1 MLALAVNTWYAS
13 RSLRVFQ
20 EEKVGTDL
28 LHGANILVSEFDA
41 VDVTTDKAFVA
52 DRCRRFGEMTRTRV
66 TFILPDGTVIGDS
79 EMDPSRMENH
89 ANRPEVIEAMNGEI
103 GRSVRFSDTIRRT
116 LMYLAVPLRRDGAI
130 VGVVRTSVPMSV
142 VDWSIRSVR
151 RQFIFGGAIVACLF
165 SAAAFLLARQISRP
179 IEEMRRTATRLADGD
194 LGARVKLPDG
204 HEMRSLAQTIN
215 RMAEQLGDRMETV
228 TRQRDEQRAVFSSM
242 VEGVVAVDADS
253 RIMSLNP
260 AASRLLQIGQEQ
272 AVGRSIQEAVRNPDL
287 QAFISSLLN
296 GGASEAEV
304 TVYGDRETVLQLR
317 GAPLASAKGSP
328 MGAVLVLDD
337 VTQTRRLETMRRD
350 FVANVSHELK
360 TPITALKGCVETLA
374 GTLREG
380 DTDTARF
387 VAMMDRHV
395 DRLGRIVEDLLSL
408 SRLEH
413 GAENEGMMR
422 EQGSLCEVVGRSVQ
436 AMTPAA
442 AKKNMTITLQCPAN
456 LRVPMN
462 AALMEQAVGNLIDNA
477 VKYSGEGTRIG
488 VDVNAG
494 PETAEISV
502 SDQGPGI
509 EGRHLPRVFE
519 RFYRVDQARS
529 RSLGG
534 TGLGLSIVRHIAL
547 AHGGS
552 VSVDSIPGKGST
564 FRIRIPVR

>member
-1 MLALAVNTWYAS
+1 
-13 RSLRVFQ
+13 
-20 EEKVGTDL
+20 
-28 LHGANILVSEFDA
+28 
-41 VDVTTDKAFVA
+41 
-52 DRCRRFGEMTRTRV
+52 
-66 TFILPDGTVIGDS
+66 
-79 EMDPSRMENH
+79 
-89 ANRPEVIEAMNGEI
+89 
-103 GRSVRFSDTIRRT
+103 
-116 LMYLAVPLRRDGAI
+116 
-130 VGVVRTSVPMSV
+130 
-142 VDWSIRSVR
+142 
-151 RQFIFGGAIVACLF
+151 
-165 SAAAFLLARQISRP
+165 
-179 IEEMRRTATRLADGD
+179 
-194 LGARVKLPDG
+194 
-204 HEMRSLAQTIN
+204 
-215 RMAEQLGDRMETV
+215 
-228 TRQRDEQRAVFSSM
+228 
-242 VEGVVAVDADS
+242 
-253 RIMSLNP
+253 
-260 AASRLLQIGQEQ
+260 
-272 AVGRSIQEAVRNPDL
+272 
-287 QAFISSLLN
+287 
-296 GGASEAEV
+296 
-304 TVYGDRETVLQLR
+304 
-317 GAPLASAKGSP
+317 